1 MAGPHSSKYK
11 VRHNSIIVDN
21 FSYYQYC
28 FTSLECLFDCGNSQ
42 TYLIGNHNKNF
53 VIVSLL
59 SKAKRFNHLSAEAKR
74 GVVELLETATYL
86 ICQDE
91 DVTAEYFLKILTT
104 LNVPTKLFRAA
115 DKDGDGDLSISEVMN
130 FLLVLTTPV

>member
-1 MAGPHSSKYK
+1 M
-11 VRHNSIIVDN
+11 
-21 FSYYQYC
+21 
-28 FTSLECLFDCGNSQ
+28 
-42 TYLIGNHNKNF
+42 
-53 VIVSLL
+53 VSFL
-59 SKAKRFNHLSAEAKR
+59 SKAKRFNHLSVEAKR

>member
-1 MAGPHSSKYK
+1 M
-11 VRHNSIIVDN
+11 IVN
-21 FSYYQYC
+21 IHI
-28 FTSLECLFDCGNSQ
+28 
-42 TYLIGNHNKNF
+42 LILIENHNKTF

-59 SKAKRFNHLSAEAKR
+59 SKAQRFNHLSAEAKR

>member
-1 MAGPHSSKYK
+1 M
-11 VRHNSIIVDN
+11 
-21 FSYYQYC
+21 
-28 FTSLECLFDCGNSQ
+28 
-42 TYLIGNHNKNF
+42 
-53 VIVSLL
+53 
-59 SKAKRFNHLSAEAKR
+59 
-74 GVVELLETATYL
+74 VELLETATYL

-130 FLLVLTTPV
+130 FLLVLTISHNWLAFVVLLKQFVMIPSHS

>member
-1 MAGPHSSKYK
+1 M
-11 VRHNSIIVDN
+11 IVEIHI
-21 FSYYQYC
+21 
-28 FTSLECLFDCGNSQ
+28 LILFE
-42 TYLIGNHNKNF
+42 NHNKTF
-53 VIVSLL
+53 DIVSLL

>member
-1 MAGPHSSKYK
+1 M
-11 VRHNSIIVDN
+11 
-21 FSYYQYC
+21 
-28 FTSLECLFDCGNSQ
+28 
-42 TYLIGNHNKNF
+42 
-53 VIVSLL
+53 
-59 SKAKRFNHLSAEAKR
+59 
-74 GVVELLETATYL
+74 ELLETATYL

>member
-1 MAGPHSSKYK
+1 M
-11 VRHNSIIVDN
+11 
-21 FSYYQYC
+21 
-28 FTSLECLFDCGNSQ
+28 
-42 TYLIGNHNKNF
+42 
-53 VIVSLL
+53 VSFL
-59 SKAKRFNHLSAEAKR
+59 SKAKRFNHLSTEAKR